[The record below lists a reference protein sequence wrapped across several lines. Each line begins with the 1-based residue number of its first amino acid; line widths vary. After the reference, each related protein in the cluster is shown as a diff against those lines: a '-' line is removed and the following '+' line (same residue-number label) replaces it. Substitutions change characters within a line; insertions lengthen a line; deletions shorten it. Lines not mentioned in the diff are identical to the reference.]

1 MEVPDVLEYP
11 EYGGSK
17 AERGLRLRLLQIFF
31 LLEKTTK
38 QVIRGAKHI
47 VD

>member
-31 LLEKTTK
+31 F
-38 QVIRGAKHI
+38 IRKDYQTGYKGCQAHS
-47 VD
+47 